1 MYDKAETLKKNK
13 LKDKD
18 KELNQYVT
26 TFDQYQFNNDL
37 DDEEEE
43 LPMTITAQPIKINV
57 E

>member
-1 MYDKAETLKKNK
+1 VYDKAETLKKNK

-18 KELNQYVT
+18 KELNQYAT
-26 TFDQYQFNNDL
+26 TLDQYQFNNDL

-43 LPMTITAQPIKINV
+43 LPMTITAQPIKLNV